1 MGFVEVADG
10 RVSRLH
16 CTLSLHWPLEAAAPG
31 VLLEDCSSNGT
42 FLNGR
47 QLGRRETAPLADGD
61 RVSLVLSVAPLAEQ
75 YFTFRRGD
83 PRDAEYPEGAEWA
96 LEASSDVYSPAS
108 VVKAIRSARGA
119 VRALWRSGAC
129 GAAASRRLPASA
141 TNLLCTPGGQ
151 SRPAGP
157 GLRVR
162 LPGG

>member
-16 CTLSLHWPLEAAAPG
+16 CTMALHWPLEAAAPA

-47 QLGRRETAPLADGD
+47 QLDRGETAPLTDGD

-83 PRDAEYPEGAEWA
+83 PREAEYQGEEWA
-96 LEASSDVYSPAS
+96 LEASTDVYSPAS
-108 VVKAIRSARGA
+108 VVQAIR
-119 VRALWRSGAC
+119 C
-129 GAAASRRLPASA
+129 ASS
-141 TNLLCTPGGQ
+141 
-151 SRPAGP
+151 
-157 GLRVR
+157 
-162 LPGG
+162 